1 MQAVFLPPVQCLEL
15 REVLIAE
22 KIGEILGLLN
32 LGEDIAPVIGMQFLE
47 KRAISLSVMA
57 SRMKIRCSIVVLQ
70 SKISEGQE
78 VWTLHT
84 RCINITDQSFLPEF
98 AAVRG

>member
-1 MQAVFLPPVQCLEL
+1 MVEIGKVLSSTPGTIQVILNGIEVFE
-15 REVLIAE
+15 AN
-22 KIGEILGLLN
+22 K
-32 LGEDIAPVIGMQFLE
+32 
-47 KRAISLSVMA
+47 SA

-84 RCINITDQSFLPEF
+84 RCIIITDQSFLPEF